1 MNECG
6 SMSKR
11 MSVSKNS
18 TSIKRISFNV
28 PRPKS
33 AFISGDNDYNSKRI
47 LKRDILRD
55 PSTNVTFSL
64 SVRLWEIG
72 EKFVVHDCH
81 HNMRIRELKNAME
94 IVVGIPTDF
103 QRVCYLDKGDLQ
115 DETTFHYNDII
126 PGTAVSLMIWPYNGW
141 AELVIAAATGDI
153 FQLKRVMSKPEPP
166 CSCHPRPKDSV
177 SGPSTWLSH
186 RLFSAL
192 FICAHRGHLPAVRF
206 LLQCGRLAQHR
217 RGTPLPPVLCEILL
231 NANSVFA
238 VQKCLVNLKLTHT
251 IRSESF
257 PVNRRCILSDRLF
270 YVFYVF
276 YCTPGYHSANKSHP
290 VLSTGADV
298 KGQTPLGRG
307 ALHVA
312 AAQGQV
318 QTVLELLEQ
327 GSPVNMEDA
336 DGLTALRTAVHFHQ
350 KKSARQL
357 FLFHWQ
363 ERAKGV
369 RLKPRLD
376 EAELFAHQKRD
387 SRLRAWYQGV
397 HAQKYMAHPGT
408 CSRGEG
414 GNAGPRKPAPPR
426 NAVVGAQARSAWMGH
441 GLHV

>member
-206 LLQCGRLAQHR
+206 LLQCG
-217 RGTPLPPVLCEILL
+217 
-231 NANSVFA
+231 
-238 VQKCLVNLKLTHT
+238 
-251 IRSESF
+251 
-257 PVNRRCILSDRLF
+257 
-270 YVFYVF
+270 
-276 YCTPGYHSANKSHP
+276 
-290 VLSTGADV
+290 ADV